1 MLFTVTSA
9 TEIQTTFRQNG
20 TKGVPHSR
28 NISSNE
34 TLYSVLE
41 KITFYFQP
49 TNVSGNK
56 LALWS

>member
-1 MLFTVTSA
+1 MLFKTTSA
-9 TEIQTTFRQNG
+9 TEIETTFRQNS
-20 TKGVPHSR
+20 TKDVVHSR
-28 NISSNE
+28 NASLKKI
-34 TLYSVLE
+34 LHSVQE